1 VIDAGSGSVDQAAV
15 VDESLHARPAG
26 LLKRSDV
33 IDFAASVK
41 GFAVKPI

>member
-1 VIDAGSGSVDQAAV
+1 MQGPARWVRAAV
-15 VDESLHARPAG
+15 VDKALHARPAG
-26 LLKRSDV
+26 LLKRYV